1 MIRVAIVGGAGRM
14 GQIMA
19 EGLSQ
24 GTDLE
29 VTTLVDVNEPAQLR
43 GSSWVKS
50 IEEAKDVDVDV
61 VVDFSTAQGVASSLV
76 WCAKHKKHLVIGAT
90 GIVSSAL
97 DAMDKQARAAKI
109 GVLQAANFSIG
120 AVLAERF
127 AVQAAPYFDRVE
139 IIELHH
145 DKKVDAPSGT
155 SLASAKEIAQ
165 ARKDAGLS
173 SLIDPTTSFTVEG
186 ARGGDGGDGIMIHS
200 VRLPGLVAHQE
211 VLFGRDGEG
220 LTIRHDAYDRKSFVA
235 GVALAVRAVGA
246 TTGLTIGIDTLI
258 S

>member
-1 MIRVAIVGGAGRM
+1 M

-24 GTDLE
+24 GADLE

-61 VVDFSTAQGVASSLV
+61 VVDFSTAQGVASSLF

-155 SLASAKEIAQ
+155 SLSTARAISE
-165 ARKDAGLS
+165 ARKKAGLAS
-173 SLIDPTTSFTVEG
+173 MVDPTTRATVAGSRGADLDEG
-186 ARGGDGGDGIMIHS
+186 VKVHS

-211 VLFGRDGEG
+211 ILFGAVGEG
-220 LTIRHDAYDRKSFVA
+220 LTIRHDSFDRASFVH
-235 GVALAVRAVGA
+235 GVVLALRAVGSEPSL
-246 TTGLTIGIDTLI
+246 TVGLD
-258 S
+258 SFVP